1 MYWILV
7 GDRCCDLDDY
17 LSSSP
22 RTRSI
27 VASMAIRSWID
38 DPATI
43 SGLAETSIA
52 HIDDILNLH
61 MMEEQNMVALQ
72 FMPLA
77 LS

>member
-1 MYWILV
+1 VLI
-7 GDRCCDLDDY
+7 GDKSCGLGNY
-17 LSSSP
+17 LSNSP

-43 SGLAETSIA
+43 SGLAETSRA

-61 MMEEQNMVALQ
+61 IIEEQNIVALQ
-72 FMPLA
+72 LIPLA